1 MKASEL
7 RERTIKTQFENIMK
21 TIERRSTDNKYCII
35 AGIGSLYPEVA
46 EMISKEGYDVKVIH
60 VLNDDMMSYAKISWE
75 HAKEGKEGT
84 VEYVDCDD
92 PEASLIMASI
102 PWRSETIHAALEKFL
117 NFILTGRAD
126 DDDCEELF
134 KDILE
139 VYGRNWR
146 RRHDDDKAKDDNGD
160 ATKSVDTESKENAA
174 E

>member
-102 PWRSETIHAALEKFL
+102 PWRSETIHAALEEFL

-126 DDDCEELF
+126 DDDFEELF

-139 VYGRNWR
+139 VDHRNR
-146 RRHDDDKAKDDNGD
+146 RIHNDDKAKDDND
-160 ATKSVDTESKENAA
+160 DDTKSVDTESKENAA